1 MFFIISISI
10 EVPFSLEFNSQLVQ
24 PTFWEALSWS
34 RLNTLYKRPSV
45 FARGEPSHI
54 SLIHQTIHKKKKK
67 KAQLSIAMKS
77 LLLLT
82 MLLVLCTG
90 TSAGRDPNCALI
102 SSNLNPCTDVLR
114 LGFLVG
120 APSFKCCHGLR
131 IVRKI
136 KIILGKETTCHCV
149 RDCIA
154 VHILGKNAPT
164 LSSSE
169 TSEPSDNKTSN
180 ADLFIQLQ
188 KMCNV
193 TLGFGIDENTT
204 GN

>member
-1 MFFIISISI
+1 MFFIISILI

-54 SLIHQTIHKKKKK
+54 SLIHQTIQTKKKK

-136 KIILGKETTCHCV
+136 KIILGKETTHAIV
-149 RDCIA
+149 
-154 VHILGKNAPT
+154 
-164 LSSSE
+164 SE
-169 TSEPSDNKTSN
+169 TALRFIYSERMHQLSAVLKLRSLQIIKLRMQISLSNSRRCATSH
-180 ADLFIQLQ
+180 
-188 KMCNV
+188 
-193 TLGFGIDENTT
+193 
-204 GN
+204 

>member
-54 SLIHQTIHKKKKK
+54 SLIHQTIQTKKKK

-136 KIILGKETTCHCV
+136 KIILGKETTHAIV
-149 RDCIA
+149 
-154 VHILGKNAPT
+154 
-164 LSSSE
+164 SE
-169 TSEPSDNKTSN
+169 TALRFIYSERMHQLSAVLKLRSLQIIKLRMQISLSNSRRCATSH
-180 ADLFIQLQ
+180 
-188 KMCNV
+188 
-193 TLGFGIDENTT
+193 
-204 GN
+204 

>member
-1 MFFIISISI
+1 LFFIISILI

-54 SLIHQTIHKKKKK
+54 SLIHQTIQTKKKK

-136 KIILGKETTCHCV
+136 KIILGKETTHAIV
-149 RDCIA
+149 
-154 VHILGKNAPT
+154 
-164 LSSSE
+164 SE
-169 TSEPSDNKTSN
+169 TALRFIYSERMHQLSAVLKLRSLQIIKLRMQISLSNSRRCATSH
-180 ADLFIQLQ
+180 
-188 KMCNV
+188 
-193 TLGFGIDENTT
+193 
-204 GN
+204 